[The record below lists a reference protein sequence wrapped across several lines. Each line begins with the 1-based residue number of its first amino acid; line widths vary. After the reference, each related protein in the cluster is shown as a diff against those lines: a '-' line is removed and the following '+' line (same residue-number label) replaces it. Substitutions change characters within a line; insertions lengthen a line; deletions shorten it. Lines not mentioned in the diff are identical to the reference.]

1 MRSNITLRPTLL
13 VIALSIAGLS
23 GCQSGG
29 SSADVST
36 AGTPVASSVSSASG
50 AAAWIPA
57 VQDLRASVQMTDAQ
71 ASQID
76 SALTQWRSAV
86 ESRREAMRSGEAPLE
101 AGAARTAPPAALFL
115 AASGKVLQTDQ
126 FIALVGYLKQ
136 RQTGLKSQMQ
146 AARPQFQ
153 GNATDRIVRRMV
165 DQLALNPDQEK
176 QVREN
181 LQALWAT
188 RKDALAGGQTP
199 TQPDSAQFTRSRE
212 QFVASLSKVLTP
224 DQLARFDSLRAKRE
238 EKWAAGKDKRQA
250 AGVDNAVGCL
260 QGILQL
266 SESQATQIRQVLAG
280 LSASAPS
287 GTAVGAAMGRF
298 GHTMFPGAHLL
309 MSAQSQ
315 IRPILSPDQVRRLDA
330 VLQLLPD
337 RVAHS

>member
-1 MRSNITLRPTLL
+1 MRLNATLRPTLL
-13 VIALSIAGLS
+13 VVALSIAGLT

-29 SSADVST
+29 SSADMST
-36 AGTPVASSVSSASG
+36 AGTPVASSVNSASG
-50 AAAWIPA
+50 ASAWIPA
-57 VQDLRASVQMTDAQ
+57 LKDLRADVQMTDAQ
-71 ASQID
+71 ALQID

-86 ESRREAMRSGEAPLE
+86 ESRRERMRSGDAPLE
-101 AGAARTAPPAALFL
+101 AGSVRAAPPAALFL
-115 AASGKVLQTDQ
+115 ATSGKVLQTDQ
-126 FIALVGYLKQ
+126 FVALVGYLKQ
-136 RQTGLKSQMQ
+136 RQAGLKSQMQ
-146 AARPQFQ
+146 AARPKLQ

-165 DQLALNPDQEK
+165 DQLALSPDQEK

-181 LQALWAT
+181 LQELWAT
-188 RKDALAGGQTP
+188 RKDALADGQAP
-199 TQPDSAQFTRSRE
+199 GPPDTAQFHRSRE

-238 EKWAAGKDKRQA
+238 GKWAAGKDKREA

-266 SESQATQIRQVLAG
+266 SESQATQVRQVLAG
-280 LSASAPS
+280 LPASAPS
-287 GTAVGAAMGRF
+287 GTAADRPMGRF
-298 GHTMFPGAHLL
+298 GHPMFPGAHLL
-309 MSAQSQ
+309 LSAQSQ